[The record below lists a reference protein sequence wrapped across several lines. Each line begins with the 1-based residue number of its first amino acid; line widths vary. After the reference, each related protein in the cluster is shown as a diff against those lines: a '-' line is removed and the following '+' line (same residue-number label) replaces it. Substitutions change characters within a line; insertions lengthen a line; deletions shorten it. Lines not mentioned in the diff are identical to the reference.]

1 MPRLHPRPSWQTPR
15 RIGIP
20 SALRTLRLLM
30 WVLVESIPKRAW
42 GAGVSVARQRSAGM
56 KKGEERT
63 LPCRAYCQQRSSRL
77 QVAHSSQAPLTIA
90 GAPRTILDLTHRT
103 LNAYYTRAG
112 AHAHAQQAGT
122 EMISCV
128 SHTEYDTLGS
138 AVIRCGDGWETILTW
153 SVLQYTIPRK
163 GSQPLSFR
171 A

>member
-1 MPRLHPRPSWQTPR
+1 MRECCTSAVGGKDDGDER
-15 RIGIP
+15 RG
-20 SALRTLRLLM
+20 LY
-30 WVLVESIPKRAW
+30 LVKLIANK
-42 GAGVSVARQRSAGM
+42 
-56 KKGEERT
+56 
-63 LPCRAYCQQRSSRL
+63 QRSSRL

-128 SHTEYDTLGS
+128 SHTEYDTLRS
-138 AVIRCGDGWETILTW
+138 TVIRCGDGWETILTW

-171 A
+171 T